1 MNVSHFISYGS
12 ILGGHNHYGLKG
24 GLAEDGVGS
33 GGQGSFVFFQPG
45 PYEKYDQIIHKN
57 INGVR
62 AECGLGVRGSCLPT
76 FTSEARSPPI

>member
-1 MNVSHFISYGS
+1 MG
-12 ILGGHNHYGLKG
+12 GGHL
-24 GLAEDGVGS
+24 
-33 GGQGSFVFFQPG
+33 FFQPG